1 MSYREGVK
9 ETLNE
14 TINEMVRIHEAEKPM
29 PENKTRLQALLGVMP
44 NIEIDDEGYPFF
56 CVEVYD
62 KVQDTQNHYDCSQG
76 CEECKKRFWE
86 AKEK

>member
-1 MSYREGVK
+1 MTAPILIALILSLMAIIINSNYRGE
-9 ETLNE
+9 
-14 TINEMVRIHEAEKPM
+14 
-29 PENKTRLQALLGVMP
+29 
-44 NIEIDDEGYPFF
+44 
-56 CVEVYD
+56 